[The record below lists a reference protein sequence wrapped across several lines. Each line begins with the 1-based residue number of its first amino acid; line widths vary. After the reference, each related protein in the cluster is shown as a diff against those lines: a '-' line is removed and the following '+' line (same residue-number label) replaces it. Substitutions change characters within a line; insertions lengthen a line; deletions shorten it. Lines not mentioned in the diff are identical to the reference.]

1 MTYLK
6 KSTRQAL
13 IIKEM
18 LYAQRFLV
26 ESLQNDGE
34 PVHGR
39 SWSEWRDL
47 LTKGAKQL
55 QELGIDIYKIE
66 DTIKQVN

>member
-6 KSTRQAL
+6 KSVRQAL

-34 PVHGR
+34 AVQGR
-39 SWSEWRDL
+39 EWQEWRDL

-66 DTIKQVN
+66 DVTK

>member
-1 MTYLK
+1 
-6 KSTRQAL
+6 
-13 IIKEM
+13 M

-34 PVHGR
+34 PVQGR
-39 SWSEWRDL
+39 LWSEWRDL

-66 DTIKQVN
+66 DTIK

>member
-1 MTYLK
+1 
-6 KSTRQAL
+6 
-13 IIKEM
+13 M
-18 LYAQRFLV
+18 LYSQRFLV

-34 PVHGR
+34 PVQGR

-66 DTIKQVN
+66 DTIKEGN

>member
-6 KSTRQAL
+6 KSTQQAL

-18 LYAQRFLV
+18 LYSQRFLV

-34 PVHGR
+34 PVQGR

-66 DTIKQVN
+66 DTIKEGN